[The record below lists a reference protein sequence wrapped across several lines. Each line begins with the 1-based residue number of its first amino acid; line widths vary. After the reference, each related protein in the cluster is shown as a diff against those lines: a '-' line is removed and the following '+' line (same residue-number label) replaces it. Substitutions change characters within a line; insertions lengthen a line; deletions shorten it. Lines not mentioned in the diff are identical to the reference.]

1 MKKALLAI
9 FIILFAVGVY
19 AEKVINVTT
28 VKINTMTVQAH
39 ANGDAVC
46 ILSGT
51 VFDSE
56 GNSVKGISMSFGFNE
71 LPAQVR
77 NNLNNVMKHMSREMN
92 KEGADEDVENW
103 VDQ

>member
-9 FIILFAVGVY
+9 FIVLFAAGVY

-28 VKINTMTVQAH
+28 AKISTMTVQAH

-46 ILSGT
+46 ILDGT
-51 VFDSE
+51 IYDSD
-56 GNSVKGISMSFGFNE
+56 GNSVKSISMTLGFDE

-92 KEGADEDVENW
+92 KEGANEDEDNW